1 MTESEGPMTATDEQ
15 DRKKMLSLSR
25 PGRLELKKTVETGQ
39 VRQSFPHGRS
49 KTVTVEVKKKR
60 TFTQGVGGRMTEVR
74 DQPELDVEFDAEQGH
89 APRNLTAEEA
99 QRRIKALQEAAH
111 AEAEAKSRAETDAE
125 YQAAQEAED
134 AAHEAHRQAQ
144 EEEERR
150 LAAEEEAA
158 RRAAE
163 TAKAPEVVETKAPA
177 DESSAAPATQA
188 AQPAAAPVAPAQP
201 ATPPSAQTQAPRPP
215 SQTARPTGPVGRQA
229 GGPIRSQQPPRGLPA
244 GGAAPLP
251 ERLRMAGPVR
261 VERAPPSRGVLERK
275 GPGRPDAPAPAAE
288 ARAPAPKGRE
298 ETPATAE
305 DEDAPKNRKP
315 GRLEAKK
322 PPPNAARART
332 DVRRRDGNK
341 LTIQKA
347 LNDDERMRSLASVR
361 RQREKM
367 KAHEEGADAQKIV
380 RDVVVPESITVQELA
395 NRMAERS
402 GDVIKALMK
411 MGVMAT
417 ITQSI
422 DADTA
427 ELVVGEFGHKV
438 KRVAESDVEIGLKG
452 DADAVEAMLP
462 RPPVVTIMGHVD
474 HGKTSLLDALRHTD
488 VAVHEAGGI
497 TQHIGAYAVTLES
510 GQKVT
515 FIDTPG
521 HEAFTHMRARG
532 ANVTDIVILVVAA
545 DDGVM
550 PQTIEAINHA
560 KAANVPI
567 LVAINKIDMPG
578 ADPTRVKTDLLS
590 HGLVAEDMGGDTQA
604 IEVSAKT
611 GQGLDKLLE
620 SVLLQAEISDL
631 KSNPDRQAE
640 GAIIEAKVER
650 GRGSVATVLIQRGTL
665 RVGDLFVAGSEWG
678 RVRALVDDKGQQIE
692 SAGPSAP
699 VEVLGFNGTPQ
710 AGDDFSVV
718 DSESRARDV
727 TAYRTS
733 KQRDAAATAGARGSV
748 EQMMAKAQAGAAKS
762 FTVILKS
769 DVQGSLEAIKAS
781 LEKLS
786 VSEAEARI
794 LHAAVGGINESDV
807 TLAKAAGARIIGFNV
822 RANPQARE
830 MAKRDGVTI
839 AYYSIIYNVIDDARA
854 ALSGMLAP
862 TIRETLI
869 GNASIRQI
877 FNITKTGKIAGCMV
891 TDGMVKR
898 GAKVRLLRD
907 NVVIHEGTLKTL
919 RRFKDEVREVRDGFE
934 CGMAFENYDNMQV
947 GDVIECFE
955 VESIARTL

>member
-60 TFTQGVGGRMTEVR
+60 TFTQGAGGRMTEVR
-74 DQPELDVEFDAEQGH
+74 DAPELDLDAEQAH
-89 APRNLTAEEA
+89 AARNLTAEEA
-99 QRRIKALQEAAH
+99 QRRIKALQEATH
-111 AEAEAKSRAETDAE
+111 AEAEAKAKAETDAE
-125 YQAAQEAED
+125 RVVREAEQAA
-134 AAHEAHRQAQ
+134 
-144 EEEERR
+144 EEERR
-150 LAAEEEAA
+150 QAEEAEAARARAEEARRAEEAA
-158 RRAAE
+158 RAAE
-163 TAKAPEVVETKAPA
+163 AKRSDMAKPGPAPA
-177 DESSAAPATQA
+177 AASAAPP
-188 AQPAAAPVAPAQP
+188 PAAAPPPRPQARPA
-201 ATPPSAQTQAPRPP
+201 QAPRP
-215 SQTARPTGPVGRQA
+215 
-229 GGPIRSQQPPRGLPA
+229 QQPPRGFPP
-244 GGAAPLP
+244 GGGQALP
-251 ERLRMAGPVR
+251 ERPRMVGPVR
-261 VERAPPSRGVLERK
+261 VERTPASRGLLERR
-275 GPGRPDAPAPAAE
+275 GPAARAEMPVPQPEARTPQPKSREDAPAVADDDE
-288 ARAPAPKGRE
+288 APKS
-298 ETPATAE
+298 
-305 DEDAPKNRKP
+305 RKP

-322 PPPNAARART
+322 PPPGAARART
-332 DVRRRDGNK
+332 DARRRDGGK

-347 LNDDERMRSLASVR
+347 LNEDERTRSLASVR

-367 KAHEEGADAQKIV
+367 KAHDEGADSQKIV
-380 RDVVVPESITVQELA
+380 RDVVVPETITVQELA

-427 ELVVGEFGHKV
+427 ELLVGEFGHKV

-452 DADAVEAMLP
+452 DADTAEAMMP

-488 VAVHEAGGI
+488 VAAHEAGGI

-510 GQKVT
+510 GQKIT

-521 HEAFTHMRARG
+521 HEAFTQMRARG

-560 KAANVPI
+560 KAAKVPI
-567 LVAINKIDMPG
+567 LVAINKIDKPG
-578 ADPTRVKTDLLS
+578 VDPRRVKTDLLS
-590 HGLVAEDMGGDTQA
+590 HNLVTEDMGGDIQA
-604 IEVSAKT
+604 VEVSAKT
-611 GQGLDKLLE
+611 GQGLDKLIE
-620 SVLLQAEISDL
+620 AILLQAEVSDL
-631 KSNPDRQAE
+631 RSNPDRAAE

-665 RVGDLFVAGSEWG
+665 HVGDLFVAGAEWG
-678 RVRALVDDKGQQIE
+678 RVRALIDDKGQQIE
-692 SAGPSAP
+692 QAGPSTP
-699 VEVLGFNGTPQ
+699 VEVLGLNGTPQ

-727 TAYRTS
+727 TSYRQS
-733 KQRDAAATAGARGSV
+733 KQRDAAATAAARGSV

-762 FTVILKS
+762 FTVVLKS

-807 TLAKAAGARIIGFNV
+807 TLAKAAGAKIIGFNV

-830 MAKRDGVTI
+830 MAKRDGVPIT
-839 AYYSIIYNVIDDARA
+839 YYSIIYNVIDDAKA

-862 TIRETLI
+862 TLRDKFL
-869 GNASIRQI
+869 GNAEIRQI
-877 FNITKTGKIAGCMV
+877 FNITKTGKVAGCRV
-891 TDGMVKR
+891 TEGVVKR

-919 RRFKDEVREVRDGFE
+919 RRFKDEVREVKEGFE
-934 CGMAFENYDNMQV
+934 CGMAFENYDNIEV

-955 VESIARTL
+955 IEEVARTL